1 MQEKSKGKLFFPTFV
16 FDSKT
21 RSQFSH
27 AKNQREISNDK
38 VKRLLWPFGGGKC
51 GNGGELYRK
60 SWKCII

>member
-27 AKNQREISNDK
+27 AKNQREISSNK
-38 VKRLLWPFGGGKC
+38 VRRLLWPLGGGKC
-51 GNGGELYRK
+51 GKGGGNYIRRGGNGL
-60 SWKCII
+60 